1 MKCSWCEEEGKKMF
15 RGCNIKGH
23 DVCEECYGKYRKMYP
38 LRVDGCPYCIGIEE
52 VAVEEVAVEE
62 VAVEEVAVEEVA
74 VEEVAVEEVA
84 GENHYDDYNSGL
96 VSVIIFS
103 SLCIIFIVFLFSQIV
118 IIMM

>member
-52 VAVEEVAVEE
+52 VAVEEVAVKTI
-62 VAVEEVAVEEVA
+62 VRIVNL
-74 VEEVAVEEVA
+74 
-84 GENHYDDYNSGL
+84 GTRFGDNFFFI
-96 VSVIIFS
+96 VIIFLYFFFANCNYNDVKLYLKLYLKIPS
-103 SLCIIFIVFLFSQIV
+103 CYLLH
-118 IIMM
+118 

>member
-62 VAVEEVAVEEVA
+62 VAVEEVAS
-74 VEEVAVEEVA
+74 
-84 GENHYDDYNSGL
+84 ENHFDDCNSGL

-103 SLCIIFIVFLFSQIV
+103 SLCIIFIVFLFSRII

>member
-1 MKCSWCEEEGKKMF
+1 MF
-15 RGCNIKGH
+15 RTCNIKGH

-62 VAVEEVAVEEVA
+62 VAVEEVAS
-74 VEEVAVEEVA
+74 
-84 GENHYDDYNSGL
+84 ENHFDDCNSGL

-118 IIMM
+118 IIMI